1 MRLAV
6 FFFARLRDVMPTGPA
21 FLLTAFVGALVV
33 RRGIVRSSTATSAAT
48 ALLFLVACAQPP
60 PLYQKA
66 GGTIEDFERSKAQC
80 MGVAEQTVTYRC
92 NDRFR
97 QCTTYEPKTF
107 RLCMQDVG
115 WNQRNAEELAGA
127 VEDSAPYFADE

>member
-1 MRLAV
+1 MRFAGC
-6 FFFARLRDVMPTGPA
+6 FFTLLRNVMRTRA
-21 FLLTAFVGALVV
+21 AYLLRASLSPLVV
-33 RRGIVRSSTATSAAT
+33 RRGMVRSSTATSAAT

-60 PLYQKA
+60 PLYQKT
-66 GGTIEDFERSKAQC
+66 GGTVEDFERSKAHC

-107 RLCMQDVG
+107 RVCMQDFG

-127 VEDSAPYFADE
+127 VEDSAPYFTDE